1 MGSSRKRHDSV
12 KENILNTDASTSKE
26 ILPTPDE
33 RMAWF
38 AEYEKVKK
46 VPLVCKKFDISR
58 KTFYKWWKRY
68 NAQQRTSVSLENRSR
83 KPHHN
88 PRATPEHIIQ
98 RLKNL
103 REQTG
108 FGQKRLQLYLSL
120 WYGIDLAENTIWK
133 ILRRSGIDMKG
144 TKIKRRKVKPND
156 PLLPGDRVIIFVKPF
171 EKLVGKQKFF
181 YYTAVD
187 ECTHLRVAKMY
198 ARHSTL
204 SALDFVQFMLTSFPF
219 PIHYVHTP
227 LDSPFTSI
235 STSRSRTHA
244 FTQNL
249 RRLGIKQHIP
259 TKKQSQSKLQIE
271 RIKKFDSP
279 DAFLSFPFNSHV
291 DAERLIHNFLYDYN
305 NKQPRKEIGMLAP
318 LEKLKT
324 FEQFREIAEFDPKKE
339 LL

>member
-1 MGSSRKRHDSV
+1 MTTDLNIPP
-12 KENILNTDASTSKE
+12 KEH
-26 ILPTPDE
+26 LPSPEE
-33 RMAWF
+33 RMEWF

-46 VPLVCKKFDISR
+46 VPLVCRKFGISR

-68 NAQQRTSVSLENRSR
+68 NTAQRSQESLSNRSR

-98 RLKNL
+98 RLKSL

-120 WYGIDLAENTIWK
+120 WYGIELAENTIWK
-133 ILRRSGIDMKG
+133 ILRRSGIDMKE
-144 TKIKRRKVKPND
+144 TKTRRRKVKPHE

-171 EKLVGKQKFF
+171 EKPIGKQKFF
-181 YYTAVD
+181 YYAAID
-187 ECTHLRVAKMY
+187 ECTHLRIARIY

-219 PIHYVHTP
+219 PVHYIHTP
-227 LDSPFTSI
+227 LDNAFTSI
-235 STSRSRTHA
+235 AMSRSRTHA

-259 TKKQSQSKLQIE
+259 TRKQSQSKLYAE
-271 RIKKFDSP
+271 RIKRFDSP
-279 DAFLSFPFNSHV
+279 EAFISFQFNTHL
-291 DAERLIHNFLYDYN
+291 DAERMVNNYLFDYN
-305 NKQPRKEIGMLAP
+305 NNQPRKEIGMMTP

-324 FEQFREIAEFDPKKE
+324 FEQFNEVKEFNPKKE
-339 LL
+339 SY

>member
-1 MGSSRKRHDSV
+1 MIERTTKATTV
-12 KENILNTDASTSKE
+12 LPPVTEKNNNIPKE
-26 ILPTPDE
+26 ILPTPEE
-33 RMAWF
+33 RKEWF
-38 AEYEKVKK
+38 AEYERVKS
-46 VPLVCKKFDISR
+46 VPAVCRKFGISR

-68 NAQQRTSVSLENRSR
+68 NSSEHAPDSLENRSR

-120 WYGIDLAENTIWK
+120 WYGIELAENTIWK

-144 TKIKRRKVKPND
+144 TKIKRRKVRPHD

-171 EKLVGKQKFF
+171 EKPIGKQRFF
-181 YYTAVD
+181 YYSAVD
-187 ECTHLRVAKMY
+187 ECTHLRVSHMY

-204 SALDFVQFMLTSFPF
+204 SALDFVQFILTSFPF
-219 PIHYVHTP
+219 PIHYIHTP
-227 LDSPFTSI
+227 LDNAFTSI
-235 STSRSRTHA
+235 AMSRSRTHA

-259 TKKQSQSKLQIE
+259 TRKQSQSKLQIE
-271 RIKKFDSP
+271 RIKRFDSP
-279 DAFLSFPFNSHV
+279 EVFLSFQFNTQT
-291 DAERLIHNFLYDYN
+291 DAERMVRNYLLDYN
-305 NKQPRKEIGMLAP
+305 NKQPRKEIGMVTP
-318 LEKLKT
+318 LEKLRS
-324 FEQFREIAEFDPKKE
+324 FEQFTSVEEFDPKKD
-339 LL
+339 LS